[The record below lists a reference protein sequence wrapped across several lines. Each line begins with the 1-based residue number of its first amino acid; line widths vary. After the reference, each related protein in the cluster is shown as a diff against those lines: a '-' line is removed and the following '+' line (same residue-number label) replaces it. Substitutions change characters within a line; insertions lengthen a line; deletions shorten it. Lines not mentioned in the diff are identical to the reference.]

1 MAGESFTSS
10 DGAPGA
16 STLSAISDALADAT
30 ARIGASVL
38 ALPGRSR
45 GTIASATVWRPGV
58 AVTAAHVLRR
68 HPTTLTLVAPGGSSV
83 EAAAAGIDYATD
95 LAVFRLPDSALPAVA
110 PVDAG
115 SVRAGQLALLVGCS
129 AQGEASASFGV
140 INHSAGEWHRWLGG
154 RLDRLIRLDG
164 GVHSGLSGG
173 PVADAAGRVFGVA
186 SAALSRHY
194 GIVVPSETVDRVVD
208 ALLAGGSMARG
219 FLGVAAQPVNAGN
232 ADAPQ
237 PGLLVTALAPDGP
250 AARAGLLVGD
260 IILSVAGRSA
270 QDLHALH
277 DALAGQAGQAVAVL
291 LLRGG
296 QRTELAVTVGEWPGR
311 HRC

>member
-1 MAGESFTSS
+1 
-10 DGAPGA
+10 
-16 STLSAISDALADAT
+16 
-30 ARIGASVL
+30 
-38 ALPGRSR
+38 
-45 GTIASATVWRPGV
+45 
-58 AVTAAHVLRR
+58 
-68 HPTTLTLVAPGGSSV
+68 
-83 EAAAAGIDYATD
+83 
-95 LAVFRLPDSALPAVA
+95 
-110 PVDAG
+110 
-115 SVRAGQLALLVGCS
+115 
-129 AQGEASASFGV
+129 
-140 INHSAGEWHRWLGG
+140 
-154 RLDRLIRLDG
+154 
-164 GVHSGLSGG
+164 
-173 PVADAAGRVFGVA
+173 
-186 SAALSRHY
+186 
-194 GIVVPSETVDRVVD
+194 
-208 ALLAGGSMARG
+208 
-219 FLGVAAQPVNAGN
+219 VNAGN